1 MTKRIVFLAVT
12 FLCVSLALPEVC
24 HAIRLLTKE
33 KALENVFGPDCEVT
47 TETRELK
54 DSELSKIKE
63 RLSKSL
69 TPSQKRSKSK
79 EIEIKTNIDFY
90 FASKDG
96 ERVAVAIIDAEPG
109 KWGPVEFII
118 ALDLQGTVTR
128 VEVMSYKERRGRPIA
143 RRSFMKQFEG
153 KTSED
158 PLKVRKD
165 IRGISGATISSR
177 SACFAVKKATVLYE
191 ELYLQ

>member
-12 FLCVSLALPEVC
+12 FLCVSFALPEICFAV
-24 HAIRLLTKE
+24 RLLTKE
-33 KALENVFGPDCEVT
+33 KALGNVFGPDCEVT

-69 TPSQKRSKSK
+69 VGYGKRSKSK

-90 FASKDG
+90 FASKNG
-96 ERVAVAIIDAEPG
+96 ERAAVAIIREEPG
-109 KWGPVEFII
+109 KWGPVEFIV
-118 ALDLQGTVTR
+118 ALDLKGTVTR

-177 SACFAVKKATVLYE
+177 SACFAVKKAIVLYE
-191 ELYLQ
+191 ELYL